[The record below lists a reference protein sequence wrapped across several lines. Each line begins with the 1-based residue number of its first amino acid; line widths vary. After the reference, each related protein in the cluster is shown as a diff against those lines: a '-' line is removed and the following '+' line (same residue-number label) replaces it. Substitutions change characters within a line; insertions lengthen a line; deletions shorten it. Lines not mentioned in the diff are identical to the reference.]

1 MGWLFDVLGI
11 SVDGFV
17 SSIFNGIINWIYE
30 VIFSVIKVVFTK
42 INETGSDLFR
52 LPWVQSLV
60 NFFYILGWA
69 LFAIGLVVSISG
81 YRIQQRQ
88 RRCKDNCYKLVK
100 SGFGSKSIYY
110 IAGTFI

>member
-42 INETGSDLFR
+42 NVKKAKKHYIVPIHFR
-52 LPWVQSLV
+52 ICS
-60 NFFYILGWA
+60 
-69 LFAIGLVVSISG
+69 
-81 YRIQQRQ
+81 
-88 RRCKDNCYKLVK
+88 
-100 SGFGSKSIYY
+100 
-110 IAGTFI
+110 

>member
-42 INETGSDLFR
+42 INETGADLFR

-69 LFAIGLVVSISG
+69 FLD
-81 YRIQQRQ
+81 
-88 RRCKDNCYKLVK
+88 K
-100 SGFGSKSIYY
+100 
-110 IAGTFI
+110 